1 MDKEKF
7 KDRLRK
13 KNSNR
18 SSSESSENSSSNYN
32 DMIENDLELLW
43 KIQDYCYR
51 TPWLDDRMAKII
63 NKHPWQDISSIIW
76 FFFIIGLYEIGSKH
90 FFVVMLNLG
99 FSFCLRKLVAAKRP
113 VEYDNRLQPLTDL
126 GAESYGFPSLES
138 YMSVVILGHMCI
150 SFKTIL
156 FVPIAIPVIFIV
168 GFSRIYSRARFPHQI
183 VGSWI
188 LGLLGLGIFDIIS
201 NRIGFHKM
209 NQYEHGYIVG
219 FFIVLLLA
227 NFGLAIEAN
236 ESRLMGIPKK
246 EFIRVMQDILNSSNS
261 TTEDEKR
268 NLKPEEI
275 IKNTPRSMA
284 VKKLNEII
292 DEQQSW
298 KNGKKA
304 ANKKDSFYFLQS
316 TLLKRQ
322 NEIDEAREM
331 FQNKGFINPT
341 SFQLKKQNIID
352 DVKPNR
358 TPRNE
363 TKA

>member
-1 MDKEKF
+1 
-7 KDRLRK
+7 
-13 KNSNR
+13 
-18 SSSESSENSSSNYN
+18 
-32 DMIENDLELLW
+32 
-43 KIQDYCYR
+43 
-51 TPWLDDRMAKII
+51 
-63 NKHPWQDISSIIW
+63 
-76 FFFIIGLYEIGSKH
+76 
-90 FFVVMLNLG
+90 
-99 FSFCLRKLVAAKRP
+99 
-113 VEYDNRLQPLTDL
+113 
-126 GAESYGFPSLES
+126 
-138 YMSVVILGHMCI
+138 
-150 SFKTIL
+150 
-156 FVPIAIPVIFIV
+156 
-168 GFSRIYSRARFPHQI
+168 
-183 VGSWI
+183 
-188 LGLLGLGIFDIIS
+188 
-201 NRIGFHKM
+201 M